1 MNSFY
6 LKFSLVLGLLICGIK
21 NSQAQID
28 SVSINFV
35 SIVDTISLDS
45 FDAMQV
51 QVDFSNT
58 TEIGTVSISVEDL
71 DYHYTLDFVVKTK
84 QELID
89 NGSLVGDLLTIQF
102 PRRNPFSSYRVTCN
116 IQNVQQAHYPA
127 HFTEYNPQ

>member
-1 MNSFY
+1 MHSFY
-6 LKFSLVLGLLICGIK
+6 LKFCLAISLLLCGAQ

-51 QVDFSNT
+51 QVDFSNV

-71 DYHYTLDFVVKTK
+71 NYHYTLDFIVKTK
-84 QELID
+84 QEMID
-89 NGSLVGDLLTIQF
+89 SGSLAGDVLTIQF
-102 PRRNPFSSYRVTCN
+102 QRRNPLSSYRVVCN